1 MVSTTP
7 ATAARLPDGG
17 RFVALDSLRGI
28 AAIMVVAFHLQD
40 GGLPVGSK
48 LVANSW
54 LVVDFFFVLSGFV
67 ISGAYRDKLA
77 SGFSIARFMVLRLGR
92 VYPLHL
98 AILSIYVVMEFAVM
112 VLHAMGFDVR
122 AGFSGDHSV
131 SGLLLTALLLQG
143 LVEPNPLVW
152 APPSWSISVEVWLYL
167 AIGLGYRFFGIR
179 SLPAVLGLAAAAL
192 AFIASN
198 FQGWFTPQTAD
209 LVRGVAGFGLGCLA
223 WWCWDNHVRHNA
235 SRMSATGWTFIEL
248 TIAALIVG
256 ALSVA
261 DAPRYLAALDL
272 LFAAA
277 VLIFAADRGAISRGL
292 ATAAFT
298 WLGVLSYSVYLGH
311 MLVLSAGMKFLVF
324 TGLYAADGGSPI
336 SMIITLM
343 SWAAMIAGTIML
355 AYVTWRF
362 IEAPARDWSRNLA
375 AKMGAAGEE
384 RAAPTI

>member
-1 MVSTTP
+1 MVITP

-28 AAIMVVAFHLQD
+28 AAIMVVAFHMQD
-40 GGLPVGSK
+40 GGLSVGST

-54 LVVDFFFVLSGFV
+54 LFVDFFFVLSGFV

-77 SGFSIARFMVLRLGR
+77 SGFSPARFMVLRLGR

-98 AILSIYVVMEFAVM
+98 AILAIYVAMELSVL
-112 VLHAMGFDVR
+112 VLHATGFDVR

-167 AIGLGYRFFGIR
+167 AIALGYRFFGLR
-179 SLPAVLGLAAAAL
+179 SLPVVLGLAAAAL
-192 AFIASN
+192 AVIASN
-198 FQGWFTPQTAD
+198 FQDWFTPLTAD
-209 LVRGVAGFGLGCLA
+209 LVRGGAGFGLGCLA
-223 WWCWDNHVRHNA
+223 WWCWDTYVRHYA
-235 SRMSATGWTFIEL
+235 SRISATVWTVMEVAI
-248 TIAALIVG
+248 TALIVG
-256 ALSVA
+256 ALSIA

-272 LFAAA
+272 LFAVA
-277 VLIFAADRGAISRGL
+277 VLIFAADRGALSRGL

-324 TGLYAADGGSPI
+324 TGLYAADGGSPV
-336 SMIITLM
+336 SVTITVIA
-343 SWAAMIAGTIML
+343 WAAMITGTIVL
-355 AYVTWRF
+355 AYLTWRF
-362 IEAPARDWSRNLA
+362 VEAPTRDWSRGLA
-375 AKMGAAGEE
+375 AKMGTAAEE
-384 RAAPTI
+384 RAALSI